1 MIFNLLGKT
10 ILENSIGALKH
21 HLKKKEVARNTEI
34 ECQKEIQIEKI
45 KQSGGSFKDEL
56 ILAWFLIIMSLPLIG
71 ETDRTLYWAKVI

>member
-34 ECQKEIQIEKI
+34 ECQKEIQIERKR
-45 KQSGGSFKDEL
+45 KAQ
-56 ILAWFLIIMSLPLIG
+56 
-71 ETDRTLYWAKVI
+71 TR

>member
-34 ECQKEIQIEKI
+34 ECQKEIQIERI
-45 KQSGGSFKDEL
+45 KQEADRDWETCWNIKKLFFK
-56 ILAWFLIIMSLPLIG
+56 
-71 ETDRTLYWAKVI
+71 VN